1 MTRKR
6 SKPHNLPLP
15 PSFVRRGKSHSASP
29 SGSDLLRFRDPMRSG
44 RMPRTL
50 INGSTGANAAAGV
63 RAIAA
68 SMHFRRP
75 CYAAQLQRIGRALAE
90 GVTEAGAIAAWTE
103 KPVPLGAVGGN
114 TLAENALAESSAV
127 ENLWTESDW
136 TTLGDP
142 IV

>member
-6 SKPHNLPLP
+6 SKNHPRSP
-15 PSFVRRGKSHSASP
+15 FFARRGKQAASFSFARGGP
-29 SGSDLLRFRDPMRSG
+29 GRGDPLRSG

-50 INGSTGANAAAGV
+50 VDGSTGANAATGI

-68 SMHFRRP
+68 SIHFRRP

-90 GVTEAGAIAAWTE
+90 GVTEAGAAAAWTE
-103 KPVPLGAVGGN
+103 KPVPLGAVADN
-114 TLAENALAESSAV
+114 TVAEGSLSDHSAAENALSE
-127 ENLWTESDW
+127 LDW

-142 IV
+142 IL